1 MLISNDMRQVH
12 FLIAAEECITLSS
25 RFYKIVCGGT
35 AKDEEDLAYI
45 NLYAAIKNFYF
56 EKYDAAVAKFLEN
69 VAQSLNVTTLD
80 LQIIHISAR
89 ELVSYMENF
98 GTLPERPALTK
109 NQCRV
114 MELFKPQS
122 YFQRQINV
130 IRQAE
135 AKQRKKPKA
144 HNGEPSGLN

>member
-1 MLISNDMRQVH
+1 MRQVH
-12 FLIAAEECITLSS
+12 VLITAEESITISS
-25 RFYKIVCGGT
+25 KFYKIVCGGT

-56 EKYDAAVAKFLEN
+56 EKYDADVAKFLEN
-69 VAQSLNVTTLD
+69 IAQSLNVTTLD

-98 GTLPERPALTK
+98 GTLPEKPALTK
-109 NQCRV
+109 NECRV
-114 MELFKPQS
+114 LELFKPQS

-130 IRQAE
+130 IRHAE
-135 AKQRKKPKA
+135 AKQRIKPKA
-144 HNGEPSGLN
+144 HLIEPSGLN